1 MSAVKPAVL
10 AGLNVAVLAGGLGT
24 RLRGVLDD
32 RPKILAPVAGRA
44 FLDHLLDAF
53 ALAGVERVLLCLGHM
68 ADSVL
73 SHLKVCKPALSV
85 DCIVEPHPL
94 GTGGAL
100 RYARS
105 RLRGDR
111 LLVVNGDTWLGF
123 DLPRLAASF
132 DPQVMAGTLVY
143 VEVDD
148 AGRYGRLDIN
158 HEERITAFLEKDAT
172 HHGGGMVNGGVYLLS
187 DQLLDQLSAGTAI
200 SLERDFL
207 EKLPPRTLHAFRAS
221 GPFIDIG
228 TPESLAI
235 AGSVVRQAMFGR
247 AV

>member
-1 MSAVKPAVL
+1 MLAAKPATL
-10 AGLNVAVLAGGLGT
+10 AGLDVAVLAGGLGT

-73 SHLKVCKPALSV
+73 AHLNSGKPRLAV

-100 RYARS
+100 RYARPHM
-105 RLRGDR
+105 RGDR
-111 LLVVNGDTWLGF
+111 FLVVNGDTWLGF
-123 DLPRLAASF
+123 DLPQLVTSF
-132 DPQVMAGTLVY
+132 DPRVMAGTLVY

-148 AGRYGRLDIN
+148 ASRYGRLDID
-158 HEERITAFLEKDAT
+158 HEGRVLAFLEKDQS
-172 HHGGGMVNGGVYLLS
+172 HRGGGAVNGEC
-187 DQLLDQLSAGTAI
+187 I
-200 SLERDFL
+200 SCLVDC
-207 EKLPPRTLHAFRAS
+207 
-221 GPFIDIG
+221 
-228 TPESLAI
+228 
-235 AGSVVRQAMFGR
+235 
-247 AV
+247 